1 MSSLSRASESGL
13 PAATSG
19 RSLRSLPSYEFHW
32 TIGDF
37 MTAVRDA
44 GCELIALREIGDQKE
59 GWETPPLT
67 GLPQDLLIVE
77 RKIHR

>member
-1 MSSLSRASESGL
+1 M
-13 PAATSG
+13 
-19 RSLRSLPSYEFHW
+19 PSYEFHW

>member
-1 MSSLSRASESGL
+1 M
-13 PAATSG
+13 
-19 RSLRSLPSYEFHW
+19 RSLPSYEFHW

-67 GLPQDLLIVE
+67 GLPQDLLIVGRE
-77 RKIHR
+77 IPR